1 MTTSAPK
8 PPVPPIVPAPSIGE
22 KEIKYDHPVKQR

>member
-8 PPVPPIVPAPSIGE
+8 PPVPPIVPAPNVGE
-22 KEIKYDHPVKQR
+22 KESNYDRPVKQR